1 MLCTF
6 NTQSPL
12 VASYSQTK
20 HDTPFPLHQDT
31 FTTNPITRLSFS
43 RKSSKISV
51 LTPWHPKGKSHKL
64 GQAVLRPRE
73 HTVNFK
79 GKNNQKK
86 QGGGWRGH
94 AAANHRK
101 PV

>member
-31 FTTNPITRLSFS
+31 FTTNPITRLSFI
-43 RKSSKISV
+43 RKSPRISA
-51 LTPWHPKGKSHKL
+51 LTPQHPKGASHKL
-64 GQAVLRPRE
+64 GQAVLSFCE

-79 GKNNQKK
+79 GKTTEKSK
-86 QGGGWRGH
+86 GEY
-94 AAANHRK
+94 RK
-101 PV
+101 